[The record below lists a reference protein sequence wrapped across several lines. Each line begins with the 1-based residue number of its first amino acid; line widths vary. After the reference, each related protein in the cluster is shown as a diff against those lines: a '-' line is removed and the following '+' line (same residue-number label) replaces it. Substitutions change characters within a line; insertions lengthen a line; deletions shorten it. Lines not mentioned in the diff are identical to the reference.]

1 MAGIDKTYLKK
12 WDQYK
17 SLRDWCVSVGEVTDD
32 YGNKFSPISWLGE
45 YTYEGW
51 MEGTENETEEV
62 PVWNT
67 PLYLDIYLIR
77 YCPLDFIHD
86 RLKEQYGEGWSKNA
100 FCATQNTY
108 DEILNRVSTYD
119 TYQRNG
125 VKNPKFKGHNPI
137 YSRRN
142 VRDFIWWVYIK
153 DHDWSYDESA
163 NHWFHDDDVYMSKGN
178 WTSNCATIKGRLTK
192 RKLARILRKWN
203 LPKGTKLHFE
213 GMFNI
218 KGCQGRWTLDHW
230 NFIITIK

>member
-1 MAGIDKTYLKK
+1 MAAIDKTYLKL
-12 WDQYK
+12 WSQYK
-17 SLRDWCVSVGEVTDD
+17 SLRDWCISIGEVTDD
-32 YGNKFSPISWLGE
+32 YGNKFSPINWLGE
-45 YTYEGW
+45 YTYEKW
-51 MEGTENETEEV
+51 MEYSKNETAEV
-62 PVWNT
+62 VVWNT
-67 PLYLDIYLIR
+67 PKYLDIYLIR
-77 YCPLDFIHD
+77 YCPLDFIQD

-108 DEILNRVSTYD
+108 DEILNRTSTYD

-125 VKNPKFKGHNPI
+125 VKNPKFKWHNPV
-137 YSRRN
+137 YLRRN